1 MSARDSGAERETGAP
16 SEGAERPSGVDEKGA
31 DVPDMKPQSTQGSDM
46 KWMLWLAGGVAAVLV
61 LIPTLFA
68 GGAFFGLRGRL
79 RRWEWATLLVGGLVA
94 LMIAGG
100 IGWYLSW
107 IGALVFGGDRW
118 RIPFAQVLGL
128 ALLITGLGGLL
139 DGTAIG
145 AKIPNLWRKQR
156 IGDRPQ
162 LIPSEAEREKLSV
175 VAPPVLLPDAM
186 SHTVSVQTEQGMR
199 TFPIGIDRYG
209 RPFHLSEKEIETHAL
224 IFGATG
230 SGKSVTIQVLA
241 AGLMDL
247 GWSGM
252 LLDLKEDTKPGGLR
266 DWCSEYASAHSMPY
280 QELRL
285 SDENPQFWFDPLSG
299 LNQDEARDAIL
310 SLTKFDDEYYKN
322 VCKAVLGQLLNLMY
336 LANQIDPAGVSKP
349 TISEI
354 SRILAS
360 PSIPAATKKL
370 RAVVAHGMPHIDIDN
385 TMRSMV
391 NPSKVEQDQAASWG
405 FKLGNVIQTRA
416 GSLVLSPNQHRRM
429 LDVTAPGLIYIGL
442 DSQGK
447 QDLTKMVSSAVLQRI
462 SADAAQRTTGNQQGQ
477 KGRKFLIVDEA
488 NWVDRTIT
496 QNLLS
501 RARSAGISMVLCTQG
516 PLDWVDKDGDDFAKL
531 AQNTNVAVFMRQG
544 EPRAAEMCADYIG
557 KAKFM
562 DVTYS
567 QRDDALMNAGSV
579 RENEDHI
586 VSPDELRNLRIGEA
600 VIRVGAPQTRMEWV
614 KVIQRPASAGTHQV
628 QRGGPVAR
636 PPFPR

>member
-1 MSARDSGAERETGAP
+1 MPE
-16 SEGAERPSGVDEKGA
+16 
-31 DVPDMKPQSTQGSDM
+31 MKPQTPGGGDA
-46 KWMLWLAGGVAAVLV
+46 KWLLWAGGAIAAVLLV
-61 LIPTLFA
+61 IPATV
-68 GGAFFGLRGRL
+68 GAAVFLPLRGRL
-79 RRWEWATLLVGGLVA
+79 KRLEWIVLLVGALLALGVAQGL
-94 LMIAGG
+94 
-100 IGWYLSW
+100 GWYLSW
-107 IGALVFGGDRW
+107 VGATVQGKDGGG
-118 RIPFAQVLGL
+118 IPLAQIFAAGL
-128 ALLITGLGGLL
+128 ALSATAGLL
-139 DGTAIG
+139 DGTAVG
-145 AKIPNLWRKQR
+145 AKIPKLWGKKAGK

-162 LIPSEAEREKLSV
+162 LIPTDLERERISV
-175 VAPPVLLPDAM
+175 VAPPVMTPDAA
-186 SHTVSVQTEQGMR
+186 SHTVSVEAKPGTR
-199 TFPIGIDRYG
+199 PFPIGVDRFG
-209 RPFHLSEKEIETHAL
+209 RPFHLTEKEIETHAL

-230 SGKSVTIQVLA
+230 SGKSVTIQVVA

-285 SDENPQFWFDPLSG
+285 SDENPGFWFDPLSG

-336 LANQIDPAGVSKP
+336 LANQVDPAGISKP
-349 TISEI
+349 TIAEI

-360 PSIPAATKKL
+360 ASIPAATKKL
-370 RAVVAHGMPHIDIDN
+370 RAVVAHAMPHVDIDN

-416 GSLVLSPNQHRRM
+416 GSLVLSPSPNRRM

-462 SADAAQRTTGNQQGQ
+462 SADAAQRTTGANTQGMT
-477 KGRKFLIVDEA
+477 GRKFLIVDEA

-501 RARSAGISMVLCTQG
+501 RARSAGISMILCTQG
-516 PLDWVDKDGDDFAKL
+516 PMDWIDKEGDDFAKL
-531 AQNTNVAVFMRQG
+531 AQNTNVAIFMRQG

-562 DVTYS
+562 DVTFQ
-567 QRDDALMNAGSV
+567 QRDDEMMNSGSV

-600 VIRVGAPQTRMEWV
+600 VIRVGAPATRMEWV
-614 KVIQRPASAGTHQV
+614 KVIQRSASVGTHQV
-628 QRGGPVAR
+628 SPMQTPAGRKPIVR
-636 PPFPR
+636 PPFG

>member
-1 MSARDSGAERETGAP
+1 MADTKSGGAP
-16 SEGAERPSGVDEKGA
+16 Q
-31 DVPDMKPQSTQGSDM
+31 PDN
-46 KWMLWLAGGVAAVLV
+46 KWILWLAAAGAAVV
-61 LIPTLFA
+61 VVIPTVIAAVVFVP
-68 GGAFFGLRGRL
+68 LRGRL
-79 RRWEWATLLVGGLVA
+79 RRAEWLILEIGAFVSLLV
-94 LMIAGG
+94 AGG
-100 IGWYLSW
+100 VAWYLAW
-107 IGALVFGGDRW
+107 LGATVSGNDAGGV
-118 RIPFAQVLGL
+118 PFAQIFALGL
-128 ALLITGLGGLL
+128 MLAAGAGLI
-139 DGTAIG
+139 DGTAVG
-145 AKIPNLWRKQR
+145 AKIPNPWSKKAKL
-156 IGDRPQ
+156 GDRQQ
-162 LIPSEAEREKLSV
+162 LIPTDSEREKLAI
-175 VAPPVLLPDAM
+175 VAPPVLTPDAA
-186 SHTVSVQTEQGMR
+186 SHTVSVQTPPGAR
-199 TFPIGIDRYG
+199 PFPIGVDRFG
-209 RPFHLSEKEIETHAL
+209 RPFFLTEKEIETHAL

-230 SGKSVTIQVLA
+230 SGKSVTIQVVA

-266 DWCSEYASAHSMPY
+266 DWCSQYAASHSMPY

-285 SDENPQFWFDPLSG
+285 SDENPEFWFDPLSG

-336 LANQIDPAGVSKP
+336 LANQVDPAGISKP
-349 TISEI
+349 TIAEI

-360 PSIPAATKKL
+360 ASIPAATKKL
-370 RAVVAHGMPHIDIDN
+370 RAVVAHAMPHIDIDN

-416 GSLVLSPNQHRRM
+416 GSLVLSPSANRRM

-462 SADAAQRTTGNQQGQ
+462 SADAAQRTTGANTQGMT
-477 KGRKFLIVDEA
+477 GRKFLIVDEA

-501 RARSAGISMVLCTQG
+501 RARSAGISMILCTQG
-516 PLDWVDKDGDDFAKL
+516 PMDWIDKDGDDFAKL
-531 AQNTNVAVFMRQG
+531 AQNTNVAIFMRQG

-562 DVTYS
+562 DVTFQ
-567 QRDDALMNAGSV
+567 QRDDAVMNAGSV

-614 KVIQRPASAGTHQV
+614 KVIQRSATVGTHQV
-628 QRGGPVAR
+628 SQLPPTPRRPIVR
-636 PPFPR
+636 PPFS

>member
-1 MSARDSGAERETGAP
+1 
-16 SEGAERPSGVDEKGA
+16 
-31 DVPDMKPQSTQGSDM
+31 
-46 KWMLWLAGGVAAVLV
+46 
-61 LIPTLFA
+61 
-68 GGAFFGLRGRL
+68 
-79 RRWEWATLLVGGLVA
+79 
-94 LMIAGG
+94 
-100 IGWYLSW
+100 
-107 IGALVFGGDRW
+107 
-118 RIPFAQVLGL
+118 
-128 ALLITGLGGLL
+128 
-139 DGTAIG
+139 
-145 AKIPNLWRKQR
+145 
-156 IGDRPQ
+156 
-162 LIPSEAEREKLSV
+162 
-175 VAPPVLLPDAM
+175 
-186 SHTVSVQTEQGMR
+186 
-199 TFPIGIDRYG
+199 
-209 RPFHLSEKEIETHAL
+209 
-224 IFGATG
+224 
-230 SGKSVTIQVLA
+230 VTIQVVA

-252 LLDLKEDTKPGGLR
+252 VLDLKEDTKPGGLR
-266 DWCSEYASAHSMPY
+266 DWCNEYASAHSMPY

-336 LANQIDPAGVSKP
+336 LANQIDPAGIPKP
-349 TISEI
+349 TIAEI

-360 PSIPAATKKL
+360 ASIPAATKKM
-370 RAVVAHGMPHIDIDN
+370 RAVVTHAMPHVDIDN

-391 NPSKVEQDQAASWG
+391 NPSKVEVDQAASWG

-416 GSLVLSPNQHRRM
+416 GSLVLSPSQNRRM

-462 SADAAQRTTGNQQGQ
+462 SADAAQRTTGNTQGTT
-477 KGRKFLIVDEA
+477 GRKFLIVDEA

-501 RARSAGISMVLCTQG
+501 RARSAGVSMILCTQG
-516 PLDWVDKDGDDFAKL
+516 PLDWVDKEGDDFAKL
-531 AQNTNVAVFMRQG
+531 AQNTNVAIFMRQG

-562 DVTYS
+562 DVTLQ
-567 QRDDALMNAGSV
+567 QRDDALMNTGSV
-579 RENEDHI
+579 REAEDHI

-614 KVIQRPASAGTHQV
+614 KVIQRSASVGTHQAPQMPQPRRPIV
-628 QRGGPVAR
+628 R
-636 PPFPR
+636 PPSH

>member
-1 MSARDSGAERETGAP
+1 MAEA
-16 SEGAERPSGVDEKGA
+16 
-31 DVPDMKPQSTQGSDM
+31 KPQAGSDS
-46 KWMLWLAGGVAAVLV
+46 KWMLWVGGVAIAIAVV
-61 LIPTLFA
+61 VPTVVGAALFLP
-68 GGAFFGLRGRL
+68 LRGRL
-79 RRWEWATLLVGGLVA
+79 RRWEWAALVVGGLLGVVV
-94 LMIAGG
+94 AGG
-100 IGWYLSW
+100 LGWYFAWLGWMLS
-107 IGALVFGGDRW
+107 GENRAH
-118 RIPFAQVLGL
+118 IPFAQILSCALVL
-128 ALLITGLGGLL
+128 TGVAGLL
-139 DGTAIG
+139 DGTKLG
-145 AKIPNLWRKQR
+145 AKIPFPWKHKQGL
-156 IGDRPQ
+156 GDRVQ
-162 LIPSEAEREKLSV
+162 LIPTEAEREKLSV

-186 SHTVSVQTEQGMR
+186 SHTVSAASEVGKR
-199 TFPIGIDRYG
+199 PFPIGIDRYG
-209 RPFHLSEKEIETHAL
+209 RPFFLTEKEIETHAL

-230 SGKSVTIQVLA
+230 SGKSVTIQVIA
-241 AGLMDL
+241 GGLMDL

-266 DWCSEYASAHSMPY
+266 DWCSEYASAHSIPY

-285 SDENPQFWFDPLSG
+285 SDENPEYWFDPLSG

-336 LANQIDPAGVSKP
+336 LANQIDPAGISKP
-349 TISEI
+349 TIAEI

-370 RAVVAHGMPHIDIDN
+370 RAVVAHGMPHVDVDG

-416 GSLVLSPNQHRRM
+416 GSLVLSPNANRRM
-429 LDVTAPGLIYIGL
+429 LDVTAPGLIYVGL

-462 SADAAQRTTGNQQGQ
+462 SADAAQRTTGANTQGMT
-477 KGRKFLIVDEA
+477 GRKFLIVDEA

-501 RARSAGISMVLCTQG
+501 RARSAGISMILCTQG
-516 PLDWVDKDGDDFAKL
+516 PMDWIDKEGDDFAKL

-562 DVTYS
+562 DVTFQ
-567 QRDDALMNAGSV
+567 QRDDALMNSGSV

-614 KVIQRPASAGTHQV
+614 KVIQRPASASTHNAPQHSPR
-628 QRGGPVAR
+628 QRSVVK
-636 PPFPR
+636 PPFGS